1 MVACVSV
8 SFNTTFVIIWWF
20 RQSDNTA
27 QHGCIKVRTSAK
39 NLLLLIHCSSC
50 HFTSLCFAF
59 ATSASQSQLKCCVN
73 SALWGSWS
81 HDTETT
87 DEHRSVTTNNKTS
100 MLHFWS
106 RSQLTPTACCRV
118 NSDSASG
125 HTTANTQRNVYCEAH
140 YLSLNLDGKE
150 IVHEICNIKDGI
162 RERNQEC

>member
-27 QHGCIKVRTSAK
+27 QHGCTKVRTSAK
-39 NLLLLIHCSSC
+39 NLLYLLLIHCSC
-50 HFTSLCFAF
+50 HFTSLSFAF
-59 ATSASQSQLKCCVN
+59 ATSASQSKLKCCAN
-73 SALWGSWS
+73 SALCRSWS

-106 RSQLTPTACCRV
+106 RSAELTPTACCRV

-125 HTTANTQRNVYCEAH
+125 NTTANTQCNVYCTVRLGETFTIEPRQKWN
-140 YLSLNLDGKE
+140 ST
-150 IVHEICNIKDGI
+150 
-162 RERNQEC
+162 